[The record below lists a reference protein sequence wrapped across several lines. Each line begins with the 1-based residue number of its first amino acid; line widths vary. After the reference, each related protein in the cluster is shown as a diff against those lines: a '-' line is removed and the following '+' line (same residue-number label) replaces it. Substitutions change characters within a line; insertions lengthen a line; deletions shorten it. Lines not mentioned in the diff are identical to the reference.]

1 MLQKKF
7 FFEFFK
13 QSICIHVK
21 VRCLKLSRFRFVY
34 LFIYVYP
41 IPEPIFF
48 KLLMSDYY
56 TPFICKM
63 NKLLSFLNFF
73 KLLQKLVDE
82 RKESQ
87 RLREYIA
94 ELTSKI
100 LEHDQA
106 ILENKVIKDSKSQTK
121 SAEAGKTEITM
132 SKPITVAQRRDSK
145 TDSKFNYKRLFRS

>member
-1 MLQKKF
+1 
-7 FFEFFK
+7 
-13 QSICIHVK
+13 
-21 VRCLKLSRFRFVY
+21 
-34 LFIYVYP
+34 
-41 IPEPIFF
+41 
-48 KLLMSDYY
+48 MSDYY

-63 NKLLSFLNFF
+63 NKLLLFLNFF

-100 LEHDQA
+100 LEHDPA

>member
-1 MLQKKF
+1 
-7 FFEFFK
+7 
-13 QSICIHVK
+13 
-21 VRCLKLSRFRFVY
+21 
-34 LFIYVYP
+34 
-41 IPEPIFF
+41 
-48 KLLMSDYY
+48 MSDYF

-100 LEHDQA
+100 LEHAPA
-106 ILENKVIKDSKSQTK
+106 ILEDSKSQTK
-121 SAEAGKTEITM
+121 SAEAGKAEITM
-132 SKPITVAQRRDSK
+132 SKPIAVATQRRDSK
-145 TDSKFNYKRLFRS
+145 TDSKFNYKRLFKS

>member
-1 MLQKKF
+1 
-7 FFEFFK
+7 
-13 QSICIHVK
+13 
-21 VRCLKLSRFRFVY
+21 
-34 LFIYVYP
+34 
-41 IPEPIFF
+41 
-48 KLLMSDYY
+48 MSDYY

-100 LEHDQA
+100 LEHAPA
-106 ILENKVIKDSKSQTK
+106 ILENAPAILEH
-121 SAEAGKTEITM
+121 APAI
-132 SKPITVAQRRDSK
+132 RDSK